1 MIELR
6 ANSSFI
12 TEFVRVR
19 RWTPEIGFMRVDLTE
34 YKRTVRW
41 ILETGFMRADLTDW
55 ITGKRYPI
63 TKEEFTLMLPFG

>member
-12 TEFVRVR
+12 NEFVRVR

-41 ILETGFMRADLTDW
+41 ILETGFMRADLTGW
-55 ITGKRYPI
+55 ITGKHYPI
-63 TKEEFTLMLPFG
+63 TKEEFTLMLPFR